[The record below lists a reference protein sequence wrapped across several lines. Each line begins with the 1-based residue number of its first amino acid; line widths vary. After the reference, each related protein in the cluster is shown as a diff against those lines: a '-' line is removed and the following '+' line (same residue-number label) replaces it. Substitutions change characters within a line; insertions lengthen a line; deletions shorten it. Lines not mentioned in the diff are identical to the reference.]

1 MKIRCFVLLLA
12 VGLASVACGYRLR
25 GTGSFLP
32 AHVQK
37 MSIPMFKNSTTRF
50 ELDLKLTRSVISE
63 MVIRGKVQVVQET
76 EGADALLDGEIVSF
90 RVSPIAFTEKAAADR
105 YNIRIVARIAL
116 RDLVRQRVIFS
127 DASFVFTEE
136 YEVPEGSDF
145 ESVES
150 EAIDKVAEK
159 FARSLVVSILEGF

>member
-1 MKIRCFVLLLA
+1 
-12 VGLASVACGYRLR
+12 
-25 GTGSFLP
+25 
-32 AHVQK
+32 
-37 MSIPMFKNSTTRF
+37 MFKNSTTRF

-76 EGADALLDGEIVSF
+76 TGADALLDGEIVSF
-90 RVSPIAFTEKAAADR
+90 MVSPIAFTDQAAADR

>member
-1 MKIRCFVLLLA
+1 MKLRYLILLLA
-12 VGLASVACGYRLR
+12 AVLTFFECGYRLR

-90 RVSPIAFTEKAAADR
+90 RVSPIAFTEQAAADR

>member
-1 MKIRCFVLLLA
+1 MKLRILALVLAAGLLSA
-12 VGLASVACGYRLR
+12 DCGYHLR

-32 AHVQK
+32 AHIQR

-63 MVIRGKVQVVQET
+63 MIIRGKVQVIQET

-90 RVSPIAFTEKAAADR
+90 RVSPIAFTEQASADR
-105 YNIRIVARIAL
+105 YNIRIVARITL
-116 RDLVRQRVIFS
+116 RDLIRQRVIFS
-127 DASFVFTEE
+127 DSSFVFTEE

-150 EAIDKVAEK
+150 EAIDKVSEK